1 MLVDKIII
9 ERNPSKI
16 DKDGRRHY
24 LIRAIPHQDP
34 RQEAERLSAVHK
46 ARVKSVPESER
57 TINRF
62 PAKKLWACGP
72 CMSSTMREQ
81 SPKFGD

>member
-1 MLVDKIII
+1 VDKIII

-24 LIRAIPHQDP
+24 LIRAIPTKIP
-34 RQEAERLSAVHK
+34 SRRLSG
-46 ARVKSVPESER
+46 SVRRTRRASRSSPESER

-62 PAKKLWACGP
+62 PAKKTLG
-72 CMSSTMREQ
+72 MRSVHE
-81 SPKFGD
+81 